1 MCRALMR
8 GLRSALPWWVR
19 VRVRGRADGYHVRS
33 FSLRP
38 PHIPAQSSRVTLR
51 SGEPLDPARVVREIL
66 ETVQHYMGHE
76 YVRAWPG
83 DQVLPSLDRDPAET
97 HDEAHIPAL
106 TAWFGAFPKPNAQV
120 EGDTIRVWFG
130 DESAPTLTLPSLSN
144 ALGLPG
150 ADSRHGSVG
159 W

>member
-1 MCRALMR
+1 MSRADA
-8 GLRSALPWWVR
+8 GPSVCAAV
-19 VRVRGRADGYHVRS
+19 VGAGACTGSRGR
-33 FSLRP
+33 LPRP
-38 PHIPAQSSRVTLR
+38 FVQPPPAAFPAQSSRVTLR

-83 DQVLPSLDRDPAET
+83 DQVLPSLKRDPAET
-97 HDEAHIPAL
+97 LDEAHIAAL

-130 DESAPTLTLPSLSN
+130 DESAPTLTLPSLSM
-144 ALGLPG
+144 
-150 ADSRHGSVG
+150 R
-159 W
+159 